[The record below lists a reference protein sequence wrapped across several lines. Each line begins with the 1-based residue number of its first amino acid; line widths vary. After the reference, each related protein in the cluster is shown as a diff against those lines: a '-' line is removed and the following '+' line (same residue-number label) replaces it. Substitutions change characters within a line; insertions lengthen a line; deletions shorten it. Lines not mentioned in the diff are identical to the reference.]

1 MKISTHF
8 DPALRQRINE
18 DMSLRKFA
26 MKTQISYIRA
36 INRLYEY
43 LQHSPENTTREE
55 LREFQ
60 LFLVN
65 DGATG
70 TTINAII
77 SGLKFLYKITLDNSH
92 LVSKLNTIPVAR
104 NLPIVL
110 NLEEMKRFLAAAV
123 HPKYHA
129 AFSVAY
135 GAGLRVSE
143 VVSLKVSDVDKE
155 RMVLRVEQ
163 GKGSKDRYTKL
174 SPALHQYLRHWWCFA
189 NKHGQ
194 MYLEGW
200 LFPGLDPINHMSARH
215 LSRIC
220 VETAKLAGITKKVS
234 MHTLRHSFATHLLE
248 AHVDIRV
255 IQVLLGHSR
264 LSTTAL
270 YAQVATNLLHEVIS
284 PLDALESKD
293 KTKDK
298 DKS

>member
-8 DPALRQRINE
+8 PPVLRQRIND
-18 DMSLRKFA
+18 DMSLRKLA
-26 MKTQISYIRA
+26 VKTQISYIRA
-36 INRLYEY
+36 INRLSEY
-43 LQHSPENTTREE
+43 LQHSPENTTRKE

-65 DGATG
+65 DGTTG
-70 TTINAII
+70 TTINGII
-77 SGLKFLYKITLDNSH
+77 TGLRFLYQITLDKPQ
-92 LVSKLNTIPVAR
+92 LVYKLSSIPVAR

-110 NLEEMKRFLAAAV
+110 NLEEIKRFLAAAP

-143 VVSLKVSDVDKE
+143 VVSLKISDIDKE
-155 RMVLRVEQ
+155 RMALHVEQ
-163 GKGSKDRYTKL
+163 GKGGRDRYAKL
-174 SPALHQYLRHWWCFA
+174 SPALLDHLRHWWVFA

-194 MYLEGW
+194 MHREGW
-200 LFPGLDPINHMSARH
+200 LFPGLDPINHMSARQ

-248 AHVDIRV
+248 AHVDIRI

-270 YAQVATNLLHEVIS
+270 YAQVATNLLREVIS
-284 PLDALESKD
+284 PLDAIENKG

>member
-26 MKTQISYIRA
+26 VKTQISYIRA
-36 INRLYEY
+36 INRLCEY

-70 TTINAII
+70 TTINGII
-77 SGLKFLYKITLDNSH
+77 SGLKFLYQITLDNPQ
-92 LVSKLNTIPVAR
+92 LVTKLSTIPVAR
-104 NLPIVL
+104 NLPVVL
-110 NLEEMKRFLAAAV
+110 NLDEMKCFLATAA

-143 VVSLKVSDVDKE
+143 VVSLRVSDIDSE

-163 GKGSKDRYTKL
+163 GKGSKDRYAKL
-174 SPALHQYLRHWWCFA
+174 SPALLEHLRHWWCFA

-194 MYLEGW
+194 MYREGW
-200 LFPGLDPINHMSARH
+200 LFPGLDPMNHMSARQ

-220 VETAKLAGITKKVS
+220 VETAKLAGINKKVS
-234 MHTLRHSFATHLLE
+234 MHTLRHNPEYRIMPSC
-248 AHVDIRV
+248 
-255 IQVLLGHSR
+255 Q
-264 LSTTAL
+264 
-270 YAQVATNLLHEVIS
+270 Q
-284 PLDALESKD
+284 
-293 KTKDK
+293 
-298 DKS
+298 